1 MWSPTHVQVQVLR
14 AKGLKPKGKN
24 GTNDAFVTMALGKE
38 KFQTTVVEQASSDVE
53 WREQAD
59 LQIPSH
65 GNTAEVV
72 LTALHRNL
80 LGVDQFL
87 GRVALPLKD
96 FDHTQRPTT
105 RWYPLQSKPSQNKP
119 GYRGELE
126 VRVGFTVQ
134 SMGPSSGSTTD
145 LKTRGSSTSIH
156 KVKKSLGTGGSLINL
171 KVKSAGHKLGKLGN
185 KMGSSLKLGSA
196 GRDLGAVSEE
206 PKEDFAVNRDPGV
219 GDSEDEDEGMEQIF
233 KRMPSQRKT
242 PQPSPV
248 PPPKPERQHLDNS
261 GAEKKVA
268 GSGLATAQAKETPAG
283 KFDDKDVSTKASENA
298 NTTDGSLDKVSE
310 QTMAQ
315 FSGTSKDELV
325 KEVVG
330 LRRSVEEQ
338 GKKLV
343 DLENYIDT
351 LVAAVMEEQPSIL
364 DQGRLINRPGRGRGR
379 SVGGRAGNIDWRGQ
393 NWKKFG

>member
-1 MWSPTHVQVQVLR
+1 MWSPTHVQIQVLR

-38 KFQTTVVEQASSDVE
+38 KFQTTVVEQASSEVE

-59 LQIPSH
+59 LQIPSQ

-134 SMGPSSGSTTD
+134 SVAPVSGSSAD
-145 LKTRGSSTSIH
+145 LKSRGSSTSIH

-185 KMGSSLKLGSA
+185 KMGSSLKLGS
-196 GRDLGAVSEE
+196 RDLGAVSEE
-206 PKEDFAVNRDPGV
+206 PKEDFQVNRDPGV
-219 GDSEDEDEGMEQIF
+219 GDSEDEEEEMENLF
-233 KRMPSQRKT
+233 KRVSSQRKSEQS
-242 PQPSPV
+242 PQPSPA
-248 PPPKPERQHLDNS
+248 PPKPQRNLPTNNS
-261 GAEKKVA
+261 GEKVVEEKKA
-268 GSGLATAQAKETPAG
+268 ETKKEEPAV
-283 KFDDKDVSTKASENA
+283 KSADKEVPRKTEEN
-298 NTTDGSLDKVSE
+298 LDKGNVSE
-310 QTMAQ
+310 ETMAQ
-315 FSGTSKDELV
+315 FSGTSKEELV
-325 KEVVG
+325 KEVVE
-330 LRRSVEEQ
+330 LRRSVEDQ
-338 GKKLV
+338 GKKLE
-343 DLENYIDT
+343 DLKNYIDT
-351 LVAAVMEEQPSIL
+351 LVAAVMEEKPGIL
-364 DQGRLINRPGRGRGR
+364 DQGRLRNRPGRGR
-379 SVGGRAGNIDWRGQ
+379 SVGGFGSNIDWRGQ